1 MSLPANF
8 ACSLSSICHCEL
20 REAISRLRDRF
31 DGLSMTQNIYSY
43 LYYATA
49 NAVKQY
55 VIANSV
61 KQSQDFAIASMDCQ

>member
-8 ACSLSSICHCEL
+8 AFSFCSICHCE
-20 REAISRLRDRF
+20 RSEAISRLGDCF

-61 KQSQDFAIASMDCQ
+61 KQSQDFAIASMGSQ